1 MSCENYVSA
10 AELSEWYLIFHHN
23 ANYGLFSYPDQ
34 ARLSYNP
41 HKFSVLARL
50 TDIFKIGEFFEFLL
64 VYPDLDSFTRFK
76 QKKNPMTSN
85 YRDDIECEKIHCP
98 WKNVATFEC
107 LTLNNKTSSLLEG
120 QKSKDEWFYAI
131 GQVDPY
137 PSDPTMITGPNWT
150 YEGKAQHEV
159 NLFLRVTDR
168 SLVKYLYS
176 KGSIPVP
183 LIYQIKPKF
192 IFIIFY
198 SISSP

>member
-85 YRDDIECEKIHCP
+85 YNDDIGCEIIHFP
-98 WKNVATFEC
+98 WEKGEAFEC
-107 LTLNNKTSSLLEG
+107 LSLNNISDSLLEG
-120 QKSKDEWFYAI
+120 QKSTISWYYAV
-131 GQVDPY
+131 GQVSPNPDDTTIVP
-137 PSDPTMITGPNWT
+137 GPNWT
-150 YEGKAQHEV
+150 YNGKAQHEV
-159 NLFLRVTDR
+159 NLFLRVTNR

-176 KGSIPVP
+176 RGSMKVP
-183 LIYQIKPKF
+183 IIYNINPTIIFF
-192 IFIIFY
+192 IFFLDFKT
-198 SISSP
+198 